1 MPLAI
6 GFFILFMV
14 TSLIIFYKDCDS
26 FVEYLFS
33 TIVGVVLSAFVAFL
47 IMFIICGIVIF
58 VEPATYS
65 AKTTQTYSI
74 TALSDNFSSYVG
86 RYYTEDGLYYSFLYQ
101 TDKGITA
108 KSIEA
113 DQSYIKN
120 TDDAPYI
127 EENKIRFKNPVLN
140 FLLGPWSTEYTI
152 YIPED
157 SFIQENY
164 VIDLE

>member
-6 GFFILFMV
+6 LLMV
-14 TSLIIFYKDCDS
+14 TSLIVLYKDCDS
-26 FVEYLFS
+26 FAEYLFS
-33 TIVGVVLSAFVAFL
+33 TILGVVLSAFIAFL
-47 IMFIICGIVIF
+47 FAIIICGIVIF
-58 VEPATYS
+58 IEPATYS

>member
-6 GFFILFMV
+6 GFFILLMI
-14 TSLIIFYKDCDS
+14 TSLIVLYKDCD
-26 FVEYLFS
+26 FFAEYLFF
-33 TIVGVVLSAFVAFL
+33 TVLGVMLSALITFL
-47 IMFIICGIVIF
+47 FAIIICGIVIF

-120 TDDAPYI
+120 TDNAPYI

>member
-1 MPLAI
+1 
-6 GFFILFMV
+6 MV

-74 TALSDNFSSYVG
+74 TALNDNFSSYVG

-113 DQSYIKN
+113 NQSYIKN
-120 TDDAPYI
+120 TNDDPYI

>member
-101 TDKGITA
+101 TDKGIAA

>member
-1 MPLAI
+1 
-6 GFFILFMV
+6 MV
-14 TSLIIFYKDCDS
+14 TSLIVLYKDCDS
-26 FVEYLFS
+26 FAEYLFS
-33 TIVGVVLSAFVAFL
+33 TILGVVLSAFIAFL
-47 IMFIICGIVIF
+47 FAIIICGIVIF

>member
-1 MPLAI
+1 MPL
-6 GFFILFMV
+6 
-14 TSLIIFYKDCDS
+14 FYKDCDS

-33 TIVGVVLSAFVAFL
+33 TIVGVAFVAFL
-47 IMFIICGIVIF
+47 IMFIICGI
-58 VEPATYS
+58 TYS

-74 TALSDNFSSYVG
+74 TALNDNFSSYVG

-101 TDKGITA
+101 TDKGIT
-108 KSIEA
+108 IEA
-113 DQSYIKN
+113 NQSYIKN
-120 TDDAPYI
+120 TNDDPYI

-140 FLLGPWSTEYTI
+140 FLLGPRSVEYTI

>member
-6 GFFILFMV
+6 GFFILLMV
-14 TSLIIFYKDCDS
+14 TSLIVLYKDCDS
-26 FVEYLFS
+26 FAEYLFS
-33 TIVGVVLSAFVAFL
+33 TILGVVLSAFIAFL
-47 IMFIICGIVIF
+47 FAIIICGIVIF

-164 VIDLE
+164 IIDLE

>member
-74 TALSDNFSSYVG
+74 TALNDNFSSYVG

-113 DQSYIKN
+113 NQSYIKN

>member
-6 GFFILFMV
+6 GFFILLMI
-14 TSLIIFYKDCDS
+14 TSLIVLYKDCD
-26 FVEYLFS
+26 FFAEYLFS
-33 TIVGVVLSAFVAFL
+33 TVLGVMLSALITFLFV
-47 IMFIICGIVIF
+47 IIICGIVIF

-86 RYYTEDGLYYSFLYQ
+86 RYYTEDELYYSFLYQ

>member
-74 TALSDNFSSYVG
+74 TALNDNFSSYVG

-113 DQSYIKN
+113 NQSYIKN
-120 TDDAPYI
+120 TNDDPYI

-140 FLLGPWSTEYTI
+140 FLLGPRSVEYTI

>member
-1 MPLAI
+1 MLII
-6 GFFILFMV
+6 GFFILLLA
-14 TSLIIFYKDCDS
+14 TSLIVLYKDCD
-26 FVEYLFS
+26 FFAEYLFT
-33 TIVGVVLSAFVAFL
+33 TILGTVLSAFMTFLFAVA
-47 IMFIICGIVIF
+47 ICGVLIF

-74 TALSDNFSSYVG
+74 TALNDNFSSYVG

-120 TDDAPYI
+120 TDSTPQVK
-127 EENKIRFKNPVLN
+127 ENKIRFKNPILN

-164 VIDLE
+164 IIDLE

>member
-1 MPLAI
+1 MPLIIGSFVLFLAI
-6 GFFILFMV
+6 
-14 TSLIIFYKDCDS
+14 SLILLYKDCD
-26 FVEYLFS
+26 FFLEYISS
-33 TIVGVVLSAFVAFL
+33 TIIGFILSTFITFL
-47 IMFIICGIVIF
+47 FIIAVCFILTLAK
-58 VEPATYS
+58 PATYS
-65 AKTTQTYSI
+65 AESTKTYSI

-120 TDDAPYI
+120 TDNAPYI

>member
-6 GFFILFMV
+6 LLMV
-14 TSLIIFYKDCDS
+14 TSLIVLYKDCDS
-26 FVEYLFS
+26 FAEYLFS
-33 TIVGVVLSAFVAFL
+33 TILGVVLSAFIAFL
-47 IMFIICGIVIF
+47 FAIIICGIVIF

-101 TDKGITA
+101 TDKGIAA

>member
-86 RYYTEDGLYYSFLYQ
+86 CYYTEDELYYSFLYQ

>member
-6 GFFILFMV
+6 LLMV
-14 TSLIIFYKDCDS
+14 TSLIVLYKDCDS
-26 FVEYLFS
+26 FAEYLFS
-33 TIVGVVLSAFVAFL
+33 TILGVVLSAFIAFL
-47 IMFIICGIVIF
+47 FAIIICGIVIF

-101 TDKGITA
+101 TDKGVTA

>member
-6 GFFILFMV
+6 LLMV
-14 TSLIIFYKDCDS
+14 TSLIVLYKDCDS
-26 FVEYLFS
+26 FAEYLFS
-33 TIVGVVLSAFVAFL
+33 TILGVVLSAFIAFL
-47 IMFIICGIVIF
+47 FAIIICGIVIF
-58 VEPATYS
+58 IEPATYS

-86 RYYTEDGLYYSFLYQ
+86 RYYTEDGVYYSFLYQ

>member
-1 MPLAI
+1 
-6 GFFILFMV
+6 MV
-14 TSLIIFYKDCDS
+14 TSLIVLYKDCDS
-26 FVEYLFS
+26 FAEYLFS
-33 TIVGVVLSAFVAFL
+33 TILGVVLSAFITFL
-47 IMFIICGIVIF
+47 FAIIICGIVIF

-86 RYYTEDGLYYSFLYQ
+86 CYYTEDGLYYSFLYQ

>member
-1 MPLAI
+1 MPLTI
-6 GFFILFMV
+6 GFFILLMI
-14 TSLIIFYKDCDS
+14 TSLIVLYKDCD
-26 FVEYLFS
+26 FFAEYLFS
-33 TIVGVVLSAFVAFL
+33 TVLGVMLSALITFL
-47 IMFIICGIVIF
+47 FAIIICGIVIF

-140 FLLGPWSTEYTI
+140 FLLRPWSTEYTI

>member
-1 MPLAI
+1 
-6 GFFILFMV
+6 MV
-14 TSLIIFYKDCDS
+14 TSLIVLYKDCDS
-26 FVEYLFS
+26 FAEYLFS
-33 TIVGVVLSAFVAFL
+33 TILGVVLSAFIAFL
-47 IMFIICGIVIF
+47 FAIIVCGIVIF

>member
-1 MPLAI
+1 MQVAI
-6 GFFILFMV
+6 IKRMG
-14 TSLIIFYKDCDS
+14 
-26 FVEYLFS
+26 
-33 TIVGVVLSAFVAFL
+33 
-47 IMFIICGIVIF
+47 FII
-58 VEPATYS
+58 
-65 AKTTQTYSI
+65 
-74 TALSDNFSSYVG
+74 
-86 RYYTEDGLYYSFLYQ
+86 Q

-120 TDDAPYI
+120 TDSTPQVK
-127 EENKIRFKNPVLN
+127 ENKIRFKNPILN

-164 VIDLE
+164 IIDALKERLYFFIKILYNIYRK

>member
-14 TSLIIFYKDCDS
+14 TSLIIFYKDC
-26 FVEYLFS
+26 EYLFS
-33 TIVGVVLSAFVAFL
+33 TIVG
-47 IMFIICGIVIF
+47 
-58 VEPATYS
+58 
-65 AKTTQTYSI
+65 
-74 TALSDNFSSYVG
+74 
-86 RYYTEDGLYYSFLYQ
+86 
-101 TDKGITA
+101 
-108 KSIEA
+108 
-113 DQSYIKN
+113 
-120 TDDAPYI
+120 
-127 EENKIRFKNPVLN
+127 VLN